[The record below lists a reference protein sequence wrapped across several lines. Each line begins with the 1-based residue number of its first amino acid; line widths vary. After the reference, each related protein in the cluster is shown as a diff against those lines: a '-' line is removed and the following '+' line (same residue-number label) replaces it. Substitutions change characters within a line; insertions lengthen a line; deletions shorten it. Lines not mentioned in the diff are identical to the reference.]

1 MSLKEKHNMMLKVQ
15 MLVVTDFELL
25 VIDFAVMLLGLWSN
39 KTTDWPNLY
48 ILT

>member
-25 VIDFAVMLLGLWSN
+25 VIDFAVMLLGCGAT
-39 KTTDWPNLY
+39 KQQ
-48 ILT
+48 IGRICIF